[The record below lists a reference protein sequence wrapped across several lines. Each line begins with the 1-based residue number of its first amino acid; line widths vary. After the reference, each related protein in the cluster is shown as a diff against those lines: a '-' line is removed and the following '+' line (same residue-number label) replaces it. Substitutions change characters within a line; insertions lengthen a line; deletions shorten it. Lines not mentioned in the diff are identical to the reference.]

1 VKKNFHFNDDSSIGR
16 YSSSFDSSPPVDNL
30 QRKTFI
36 SPIITDQDE
45 NENRRILHNEYETS
59 IISPSNELPTYYE
72 QNVPRKLSSISEITE
87 TYDSEPDLSHVEYFK
102 PKRKAIITTIHQKPS
117 PPVYPKRKPIIKTR
131 RKIIRDDD
139 NDSGSELKT
148 KFSKTQFFF
157 SILGVERSPSEK
169 SFDDHNISKP
179 KSPSSLSFSK
189 VFVTSVSHVQPT
201 DNEFKNPLPTSDSL
215 LLTDIITPK
224 PILKKYNQSNHVLPR
239 YRDQKKTS
247 SLLNN
252 PPKTIPRTTIKQ
264 SKHDESLL

>member
-1 VKKNFHFNDDSSIGR
+1 MFYVGCLTRTIFFLDACMDALAYTLLFFSLIKLFIIIFFYSFLYVYRRQRQKRVKKNFHFNDDSSIGR

-87 TYDSEPDLSHVEYFK
+87 KTETDDSESDLSHVQYFK

-117 PPVYPKRKPIIKTR
+117 PPVYPKRKPIIKNR
-131 RKIIRDDD
+131 RKIIQDDD

-148 KFSKTQFFF
+148 KFSKNQFFF
-157 SILGVERSPSEK
+157 LDFRC
-169 SFDDHNISKP
+169 
-179 KSPSSLSFSK
+179 
-189 VFVTSVSHVQPT
+189 
-201 DNEFKNPLPTSDSL
+201 
-215 LLTDIITPK
+215 
-224 PILKKYNQSNHVLPR
+224 
-239 YRDQKKTS
+239 
-247 SLLNN
+247 
-252 PPKTIPRTTIKQ
+252 
-264 SKHDESLL
+264 

>member
-1 VKKNFHFNDDSSIGR
+1 MIQVQNSKQNSLKINF
-16 YSSSFDSSPPVDNL
+16 
-30 QRKTFI
+30 
-36 SPIITDQDE
+36 
-45 NENRRILHNEYETS
+45 
-59 IISPSNELPTYYE
+59 
-72 QNVPRKLSSISEITE
+72 
-87 TYDSEPDLSHVEYFK
+87 
-102 PKRKAIITTIHQKPS
+102 
-117 PPVYPKRKPIIKTR
+117 
-131 RKIIRDDD
+131 
-139 NDSGSELKT
+139 
-148 KFSKTQFFF
+148 FS

-169 SFDDHNISKP
+169 SFDDHNIPKS

-201 DNEFKNPLPTSDSL
+201 DNEFKNPLTTSDSL

-239 YRDQKKTS
+239 YRDQKKIS